1 MKMSTIDFI
10 IIFLGFSYGSY
21 ALFVD
26 NNCRISNE
34 IAGILSFVVSIW
46 ISISCLRSLK
56 HKQQSHR

>member
-10 IIFLGFSYGSY
+10 IIFLGFSYGTY

-26 NNCRISNE
+26 NNYRISND
-34 IAGILSFVVSIW
+34 IAGILSFIISIW

-56 HKQQSHR
+56 GKQ